1 MLLVESAGPEL
12 RGTEGLTAEEREHS
26 IPALTEVHGSC
37 EKQDLQHSI
46 ACVNPYQTHQPAE
59 TAS

>member
-1 MLLVESAGPEL
+1 MLLLESVGPEW
-12 RGTEGLTAEEREHS
+12 GGKEGLTAEEREHS

-37 EKQDLQHSI
+37 EKQDLQDGV
-46 ACVNPYQTHQPAE
+46 ACINPYKAHQPAE